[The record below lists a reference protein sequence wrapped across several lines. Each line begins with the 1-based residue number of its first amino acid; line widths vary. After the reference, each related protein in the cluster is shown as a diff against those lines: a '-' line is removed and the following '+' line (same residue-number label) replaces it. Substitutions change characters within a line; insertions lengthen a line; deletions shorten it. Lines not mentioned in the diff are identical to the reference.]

1 MKTRNFLLLCLSI
14 GALIAGGCATPTDA
28 DPSLMLATTTSTQD
42 SGLLDVLVPLFTRE
56 TGIDVKVVAVGT
68 GQALEIGRRGDA
80 DVLLTHAPES
90 EQQFM
95 SEGFGESRREVMYN
109 DFVLVGPKEDPAH
122 VKGESSI
129 LAALRKIVEAGAA
142 FVSRGDESGTHLKE
156 KAIWHNAVVAP
167 QGDWYL
173 SAGSGMA
180 ATLRIASEKHGY
192 TLTDR
197 ATFLAQQKNLDLLIL
212 AEGDA
217 MLHNVYAVIVLNPD
231 KHRRVRHHEAQ
242 RFADF
247 LVSSQTQELIG
258 KFGADKYGQ
267 ALFFPMHRGSR

>member
-1 MKTRNFLLLCLSI
+1 MKTPNFLLLCVSI
-14 GALIAGGCATPTDA
+14 GALIAGGCSTPTDA
-28 DPSLMLATTTSTQD
+28 DLSLTLATTTSTQD

-56 TGIDVKVVAVGT
+56 TGIDVRVVAVGT
-68 GQALEIGRRGDA
+68 GQALELGRRGDA

-95 SEGFGESRREVMYN
+95 SEGFGKSRREVMYN
-109 DFVLVGPKEDPAH
+109 DFVLVGPKDDPAQVH
-122 VKGESSI
+122 GESSI
-129 LAALRKIVEAGAA
+129 LDAMRKIAEAKAA

-156 KAIWHNAVVAP
+156 KAIWHDAAVTP

-192 TLTDR
+192 TLSDR

-217 MLHNVYAVIVLNPD
+217 MLRNVYAVIVLNPQ
-231 KHRRVRHHEAQ
+231 KHRRVRHREAQ

-247 LVSSQTQELIG
+247 LVSSQTQELIE
-258 KFGADKYGQ
+258 KFGVAKYGQ
-267 ALFFPMHRGSR
+267 SLFFPLHRGSR